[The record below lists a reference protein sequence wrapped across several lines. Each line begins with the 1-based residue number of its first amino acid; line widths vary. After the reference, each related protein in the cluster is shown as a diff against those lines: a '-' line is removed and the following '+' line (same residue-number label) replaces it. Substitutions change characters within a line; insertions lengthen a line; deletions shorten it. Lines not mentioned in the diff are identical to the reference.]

1 MGIPGEIEI
10 KCFESLRGDYFKN
23 FNDEEVLADHPF
35 THPLTFSRVID
46 GCEL

>member
-10 KCFESLRGDYFKN
+10 KCFESLRGDFFEN
-23 FNDEEVLADHPF
+23 SDEEVLADHLF
-35 THPLTFSRVID
+35 TRSLTCSRVID